1 MPHIKPQK
9 GYLVT
14 RKIQINPETG
24 EIINE
29 TETRTKKLETVQL
42 KTNKNPYSQ
51 YHKRLHNLELSPFL
65 LQFVFKISKY
75 IEYETGRLTVAHV
88 GRTPIP
94 LKTKTQISDL
104 TKIDRKTVG
113 KNMNKLLDLYIF
125 FKIKGELYL
134 NPSFISFGKIFRTP
148 YLDVMLEKDKN
159 LRSYIPKNVLENVND
174 FKKVS

>member
-1 MPHIKPQK
+1 MPHIKPLK

-14 RKIQINPETG
+14 QKIQINPETG

-42 KTNKNPYSQ
+42 KTNKNPYYQ
-51 YHKRLHNLELSPFL
+51 CHERLDNLELSPFL
-65 LQFVFKISKY
+65 LHFVLKISKY

-94 LKTKTQISDL
+94 LKTNKQISEL
-104 TKIDRKTVG
+104 IKIDRKTVG
-113 KNMNKLLDLYIF
+113 KNMNKLLDFYIV
-125 FKIKGELYL
+125 FKIKGDLYM
-134 NPSFISFGKIFRTP
+134 NPSFVSFGRFYMIP
-148 YLDVMLEKDKN
+148 IIGEMLKKDNK
-159 LRSYIPKNVLENVND
+159 LYKYIPNHILQNMND